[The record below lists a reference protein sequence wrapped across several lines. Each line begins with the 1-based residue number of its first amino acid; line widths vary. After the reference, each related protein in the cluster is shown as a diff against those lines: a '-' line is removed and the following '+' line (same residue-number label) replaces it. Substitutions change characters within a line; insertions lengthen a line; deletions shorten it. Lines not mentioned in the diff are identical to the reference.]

1 VIEKI
6 LTHLDPGGGAR
17 RGQNPAMSMIQ
28 PSRCAGRS
36 LRAFGL
42 LLATLPALAA
52 PAVTEVPDGAIAG
65 GAAKVETAAAGPS
78 AGGRPRVCV
87 VLSGGGARGAA
98 HIGVIKVLEQLRVP
112 VDCIAG
118 TSMGAIVG
126 GAYASG
132 MSVDEMMSAIGQITT
147 ESLFND
153 APPRADESMRTKSD
167 DYLPLASPEFGTKGG
182 TLTAPKGVVSGVSL
196 EAELRRLVKLRGV
209 RSFDRLPIPYRA
221 VATSLGDGGMV
232 VFERGELTTAMR
244 ASMSVPMMVAP
255 MQVDGQLLVDGGL
268 VRNLPVD
275 VARAMGADV
284 VIAVNLGTPLLQPNQ
299 IEGLTGVAMQTLSIL
314 TEQNVRESLQSLRPA
329 DVLIQPALGDF
340 SAADFDNLVKA
351 VPFGE
356 AAARKAA
363 PSLRAL
369 ALPEAAYAALRARQ
383 SVVDDGP
390 APVIEAIEVAGQQ
403 RVDSEAIRQQ
413 MRTQPGQPLD
423 QATLDLDMRRIFGS
437 GDFESV
443 RPDVREVDGR
453 QTLVVNVTEKGWG
466 PDYLR
471 LGLQLNAD
479 LGQDATFNLYGNWRA
494 RWLNRYGAEWRN
506 NVVLGN
512 NVVLDTSFYQPLSVR
527 DYFFVEPRLVL
538 SNTPLDVYVG
548 EVLAAEY
555 RDQAITGSI
564 DVGANF
570 NQFGQAR
577 LGVFRGYNRFTLSSG
592 LPSLPNGN
600 VGTGGVQLGLTI
612 DQLDS
617 ISFARSGYLFAL
629 TGQASLTALGASEGF
644 NRAEGELRVAHA
656 FGNHAFQIALR
667 SGGPIGSSTLPVYA
681 LFQLG
686 GFLNMSGYRQQQLLG
701 PRYAYGRLS
710 YQTRLAQVPLFEG
723 VYGGLAYE
731 LADMPQSI
739 AENNR
744 GLFQSGTAY
753 LAADTPLGTA
763 YFGVGYGIPSTLAL
777 YLYLGKPF

>member
-1 VIEKI
+1 M
-6 LTHLDPGGGAR
+6 P
-17 RGQNPAMSMIQ
+17 MIQ
-28 PSRCAGRS
+28 PSGLFAC
-36 LRAFGL
+36 LIRAAGL
-42 LLATLPALAA
+42 LLAVAPALAA
-52 PAVTEVPDGAIAG
+52 TSV
-65 GAAKVETAAAGPS
+65 TAAPDAAAAEPAAGSRPS
-78 AGGRPRVCV
+78 GVRPRVCL

-132 MSVDEMMSAIGQITT
+132 MSVDEMLKAVAQITT
-147 ESLFND
+147 AKLFND
-153 APPRADESMRTKSD
+153 APPRADESMRTKTD
-167 DYLPLASPEFGTKGG
+167 DYLPLASPEFGTKDGS
-182 TLTAPKGVVSGVSL
+182 LTAPKGVVSGVSL
-196 EAELRRLVKLRGV
+196 EGELRRLAKVRGV
-209 RSFDRLPIPYRA
+209 RDFDDLPIPYRA
-221 VATSLGDGGMV
+221 VATSLGDGGVV

-255 MQVDGQLLVDGGL
+255 MKVGGQLLVDGGL

-299 IEGLTGVAMQTLSIL
+299 ILGLTGVAMQTLSIL
-314 TEQNVRESLQSLRPA
+314 TEQNVRESLQSLYPT

-340 SAADFDNLVKA
+340 SAADFDGLVKA

-356 AAARKAA
+356 EAAWKEAS
-363 PSLRAL
+363 SLRAL
-369 ALPEAAYAALRARQ
+369 ALPEAEYAALRARQ
-383 SVVDDGP
+383 LVIDTGP
-390 APVIEAIEVAGQQ
+390 APVIEAIEIAGQQ
-403 RVDSEAIRQQ
+403 RVDPEAIRQRMQ
-413 MRTQPGQPLD
+413 TQVGKPLD

-443 RPDVREVDGR
+443 RPDVREVDGK
-453 QTLVVNVTEKGWG
+453 QMLIVNVTEKGWG

-479 LGQDATFNLYGNWRA
+479 LGQDANFNFFGNWRA
-494 RWLNRYGAEWRN
+494 RWINRYGAEWRN
-506 NVVLGN
+506 NFVLGN
-512 NVVLDTSFYQPLSVR
+512 NVLLDTSFYQPLSVR

-548 EVLAAEY
+548 DVLVTEY
-555 RDQAITGSI
+555 RDQAITGSFDI
-564 DVGANF
+564 GVNF
-570 NQFGQAR
+570 NQYGQAR
-577 LGVFRGYNRFTLSSG
+577 LGVFRSYHRFTLSSG
-592 LPSLPNGN
+592 PPSLPSGN
-600 VGTGGVQLGLTI
+600 LGAGGVQLGVRI

-617 ISFARSGYLFAL
+617 ISFARSGYLFSL
-629 TGQASLTALGASEGF
+629 VGQASLTAMGASDNF
-644 NRAEGELRVAHA
+644 NRAEGELRFAHA
-656 FGNHAFQIALR
+656 FGRHAFQVALR
-667 SGGPIGSSTLPVYA
+667 GGGPVGSDRLPVYA
-681 LFQLG
+681 LFHLG

-710 YQTRLAQVPLFEG
+710 YQTQLAEVPLFEG
-723 VYGGLAYE
+723 IYGGLAYE

-739 AENNR
+739 PENNR

-763 YFGVGYGIPSTLAL
+763 YIGFGYGVPSTTAL